1 VEYAIAWTDAFR
13 ARVKLGS
20 RLPVY
25 LDLDTHWKSVSL
37 THSVEFTVREVDAAE
52 FYLASV
58 LE

>member
-1 VEYAIAWTDAFR
+1 
-13 ARVKLGS
+13 
-20 RLPVY
+20 LPVY